1 MEHQILLQG
10 ISANQLS
17 ELILAEID
25 QRLKEIS
32 PINQDERKY
41 LTRKDVTELLSI
53 SMPTLHDWCKKKILN
68 PYRIGNRVFFK
79 SDEID
84 LALRQIN
91 Q

>member
-17 ELILAEID
+17 ELILAGID

-84 LALRQIN
+84 LALKRF
-91 Q
+91 